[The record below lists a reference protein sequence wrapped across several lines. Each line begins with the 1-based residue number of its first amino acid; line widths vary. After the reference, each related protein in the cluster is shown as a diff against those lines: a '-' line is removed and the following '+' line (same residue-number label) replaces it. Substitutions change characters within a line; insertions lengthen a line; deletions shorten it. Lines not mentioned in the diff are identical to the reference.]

1 VSDPDHDPARRQA
14 LGSLLA
20 AASLGAWGTAE
31 AREFTV
37 PADTGDPEEV
47 LELWPEGPPGAEGVA
62 VQPEIVDRDNPWKLR
77 DRAIRFVRRP
87 TLTVFRAAGR
97 PRGAFVLLP
106 GGSYR
111 HVVVDKEGFE
121 TARWLALEGFTVFV
135 LFYRLPGDGWAA
147 GPDAPLQDSQR
158 ALRLVRARATEWG
171 IDPHRLGVVG
181 FSAGGHLAARTATHH
196 ALRTYEPVD
205 AADGASA
212 RPDIAAMMYPVIT
225 LDGPATHAGSR
236 DFLLGADPSP
246 ARLRT
251 YSAQVDV
258 GPDTPP
264 SFLLHAA
271 DDTSVPL
278 ENSLLMHAALRAAG
292 VATDLHVFAEGGH
305 GFGLRA
311 VSGKPVAAWRELLR
325 DWAVR
330 CFEMGAAR

>member
-1 VSDPDHDPARRQA
+1 MSCHDPARRQA
-14 LGSLLA
+14 IGSLLA
-20 AASLGAWGTAE
+20 AASLGAWGTAG
-31 AREFTV
+31 ARELTV
-37 PADTGDPEEV
+37 PPDTGDPEEV
-47 LELWPEGPPGAEGVA
+47 LELWPQGPPGADGVS
-62 VQPEIVDRDNPWKLR
+62 VQPEIVDRDNPWQLR
-77 DRAIRFVRRP
+77 DRAMRFVRQP

-97 PRGAFVLLP
+97 ARGAFVLLP
-106 GGSYR
+106 GGGYR

-158 ALRLVRARATEWG
+158 ALRLVRSRAATWGLDPAR
-171 IDPHRLGVVG
+171 IGVIG
-181 FSAGGHLAARTATHH
+181 FSAGGHLAARTATRH
-196 ALRTYEPVD
+196 ALRTYEPGD

-212 RPDIAAMMYPVIT
+212 RPDIAAMVYPVIT
-225 LDGPATHAGSR
+225 LEGPATHAGSR
-236 DFLLGADPSP
+236 HFLLGEDPSP
-246 ARLRT
+246 ERLQA
-251 YSAQVDV
+251 YSAQSKV

-271 DDTSVPL
+271 DDASVPL

-292 VATDLHVFAEGGH
+292 VTTDLHVFSEGGH

-311 VSGKPVAAWRELLR
+311 VSGKPVASWPELLR

-330 CFEMGAAR
+330 SFEKGESR